1 MKKLLLALVVL
12 AGFGLS
18 PYLMAEVDI
27 NTASEAELQ
36 SLKGVGPAKAK
47 AIVDYR
53 KKNGNF
59 KSVNDLEN
67 VDGIG
72 SKTVGALGKD
82 ITVSGKANSKA
93 ATKPAKPAKPSKS
106 SK

>member
-12 AGFGLS
+12 VSFGLS
-18 PYLMAEVDI
+18 QHLMAEVNI
-27 NTASEAELQ
+27 NTATEAELQ
-36 SLKGVGPAKAK
+36 TLKGIGPAKAK

-53 KKNGNF
+53 KNNGNF

-72 SKTVGALGKD
+72 AKTVGALGKE
-82 ITVSGKANSKA
+82 ISVGGKAASKA
-93 ATKPAKPAKPSKS
+93 SAKPVKPTN
-106 SK
+106 